1 MLMPDPSIKP
11 PVDTGE
17 KTISGRTIWNDPE
30 TGKDYSERSTTFE
43 IEGKYYTMPTVSED
57 GSQYTDDQIRDY
69 VKEHGPVDYL
79 TGEELPEFRY
89 KEDAIQYAISRS
101 STRKPKD
108 MARGGIMNDQMK
120 MFEEGGIADDGMNR
134 DPVSGNEVPSG
145 SLAKEVRDDIPAQ
158 LSEGEYVVPADVVR
172 YFGVRVFEEMRNEAK
187 MGLQSMEQDGRIG
200 GEPIMP
206 EGMPQGTPDGQSNIT
221 DEDLAQIE
229 QMMTTG
235 VADGGLIDKIAY
247 VAENDPVINK
257 AFNQGGAVVSFAVGG
272 MAQSPYGDATKVDE
286 VIGKFMQMVQNK
298 PQIMDELAKRGIRVT
313 RTGAEQKPQEMQTA
327 NSASKTTEP
336 VMAGKPAPTPTP
348 VQAAVGTLA
357 LPGAKSE
364 SYITSPTMPLP
375 PGFMEGYSVPGSS
388 YTYKGTGVPKSNAVT
403 PSVPAAVGSF
413 APAAAP
419 NKSCPPGQE
428 YDEAKGM
435 CVPRQDYDGSQKN
448 KPPEPP
454 NYDNYLKKYGEVD
467 FNDPKQFQ
475 KYMDDVSEPS
485 KFESSGFA
493 ENLSLIPGGIGAIIG
508 FGVSAGQVNNYAELK
523 VAELHAM
530 ASGNE
535 ELLAMAQ
542 AGQKKFLASAG
553 NFVNSGIGKFF
564 AGSGQGALNAR
575 YADEL
580 KGSGLDLNNIDDWE
594 EEDKEKYARLTKKKT
609 STAKETPAITA
620 AGARRLA
627 ESGSSIPYSKSSG
640 SNAQDRRDKQAA
652 AKASQASIGTKASKK
667 AAQDKVSSS
676 VSQATKDKLSGSTMK
691 AGSGVGGGSGGKNLS
706 GPMNKGGLMKRN
718 EIK

>member
-17 KTISGRTIWNDPE
+17 KTISGRTIWNNPE
-30 TGKDYSERSTTFE
+30 TGEDYSERSTTFE

-57 GSQYTDDQIRDY
+57 GRQYTDDQIRDY

-187 MGLQSMEQDGRIG
+187 MGLQKMEQDGRIG

-388 YTYKGTGVPKSNAVT
+388 STFQGPGVPKANAT
-403 PSVPAAVGSF
+403 ASVAPVGGSGV
-413 APAAAP
+413 PTTTGIV
-419 NKSCPPGQE
+419 CPVGQV
-428 YDEAKGM
+428 DNGM
-435 CVPRQDYDGSQKN
+435 GVCVNEIIQGKNDDKN

-609 STAKETPAITA
+609 STAKKTPAITA
-620 AGARRLA
+620 YNASTMANPNLKRTTQGNDRDQSTFQTQQMVAATKKRGEELK
-627 ESGSSIPYSKSSG
+627 KS
-640 SNAQDRRDKQAA
+640 NDAVK
-652 AKASQASIGTKASKK
+652 KASKK
-667 AAQDKVSSS
+667 YETRVKKEKE
-676 VSQATKDKLSGSTMK
+676 AT
-691 AGSGVGGGSGGKNLS
+691 AGDTRN
-706 GPMNKGGLMKRN
+706 MAEGGLMKRN
-718 EIK
+718 QIK

>member
-1 MLMPDPSIKP
+1 MLMPNSPIKP
-11 PVDTGE
+11 PVDTGN

-57 GSQYTDDQIRDY
+57 GRQYTDDQIRDY

-388 YTYKGTGVPKSNAVT
+388 YTYTGPGVPKAIPTT
-403 PSVPAAVGSF
+403 PVAPTSVGSV
-413 APAAAP
+413 APSP
-419 NKSCPPGQE
+419 TSTPTCPPGQE
-428 YDEAKGM
+428 YDPVKMM
-435 CVPRQDYDGSQKN
+435 CVPKQDYDGSK
-448 KPPEPP
+448 KDKTTPTPEQ
-454 NYDNYLKKYGEVD
+454 NWGED
-467 FNDPKQFQ
+467 IDWTNPEAMTK
-475 KYMDDVSEPS
+475 
-485 KFESSGFA
+485 
-493 ENLSLIPGGIGAIIG
+493 
-508 FGVSAGQVNNYAELK
+508 YAEGILDP
-523 VAELHAM
+523 M
-530 ASGNE
+530 D
-535 ELLAMAQ
+535 
-542 AGQKKFLASAG
+542 AGLSKAIQVG
-553 NFVNSGIGKFF
+553 
-564 AGSGQGALNAR
+564 GALVGGP
-575 YADEL
+575 L
-580 KGSGLDLNNIDDWE
+580 GFL
-594 EEDKEKYARLTKKKT
+594 
-609 STAKETPAITA
+609 A
-620 AGARRLA
+620 AGAPVVKAINDLSNARASALIARAKGDNATADLIDAQIADYVKEAPSLATSKFGSWMSSGTGRADQLARRLGFKDLEDA
-627 ESGSSIPYSKSSG
+627 TERQDLFNAKLQSEKITKNPDGSKRRYLKPSAQKAKRQREDAAMAAKTVAQQKAAASYRANDKESNNVSLGQGTSAAVKASR
-640 SNAQDRRDKQAA
+640 DRASASRIAT
-652 AKASQASIGTKASKK
+652 AKASKMKGGVTKENVEK
-667 AAQDKVSSS
+667 
-676 VSQATKDKLSGSTMK
+676 
-691 AGSGVGGGSGGKNLS
+691 SGGTWNT
-706 GPMNKGGLMKRN
+706 GGRAEGGLMKRN
-718 EIK
+718 QIK